1 MRGYFGIGIYQP
13 KTSENIGTLW
23 RSAMNFG
30 ASFMFTVGA
39 RCMIRQAS
47 DTVLAF
53 RHIPFFVYPSMDS
66 FIQPTDCFLIGIE
79 QCEKSISIEKFVHPE
94 RACYILGAEDH
105 GLPEK
110 VIEYCTGG
118 IIQIA
123 TPMCLNV
130 AVAGSIVMFDR
141 NSKKQKS

>member
-1 MRGYFGIGIYQP
+1 MRGYFGIGIYMP

-30 ASFMFTVGA
+30 ASFMFSIGTRA
-39 RCMIRQAS
+39 MIRQPS
-47 DTVLAF
+47 DTILSF
-53 RHIPFFVYPSMDS
+53 RHIPFYVYPDWDS
-66 FIQPTDCFLIGIE
+66 FQQPTDCFLIGVE
-79 QCEKSISIEKFVHPE
+79 QCEKSVPIKTFEHPQ
-94 RACYILGAEDH
+94 RACYILGSEDG
-105 GLPEK
+105 GLPAK

-141 NSKKQKS
+141 LNKANV